1 MKYLFNIVAA
11 EISNQNNCKFF
22 DFDYFYKSAISSN
35 PQSKANPSQKAKQ
48 LENAGKAWT
57 REQEQLLIKMYNIG
71 ASSKEMCEEFKRT
84 ETGLAARL
92 VKLGIIK
99 DREEFR
105 NRK

>member
-48 LENAGKAWT
+48 PENAGKAWT

>member
-22 DFDYFYKSAISSN
+22 DFDYFYKSAISSK
-35 PQSKANPSQKAKQ
+35 PQSKANPSQKAKYP
-48 LENAGKAWT
+48 ENAGKAWT
-57 REQEQLLIKMYNIG
+57 REQERLLIKMYNCG
-71 ASSKEMCEEFKRT
+71 ASNKEMCEEFKRT